1 MKTSNR
7 IILVTIINTATAA
20 TALAQGT
27 VVFENSF
34 STGNITLNS
43 SAGAYAAAGS
53 YTVALLWAPGN
64 TLGLPQGAFT
74 QIATFGP
81 AGTSTG
87 YFFDG
92 VVTTPNGTAPGAT
105 AVFEVQGWQG
115 NYVNYAAAFGGTGRV
130 GQSAEFLNATGGAGS
145 PPGNPV
151 YLTIG
156 NGGGWDGN
164 LILTFGDPEPS
175 TLAIA
180 GLGAGV
186 WLYFRRRNA
195 VLKKAQ

>member
-1 MKTSNR
+1 MKKA
-7 IILVTIINTATAA
+7 ILGLLSVGAA
-20 TALAQGT
+20 ASALAQGT
-27 VVFENSF
+27 VVFESSF
-34 STGNITLNS
+34 SSGNITLNS

-64 TLGLPQGAFT
+64 TLGQAQGAFT

-92 VVTTPNGTAPGAT
+92 TVTTPAGTAPGTT

-115 NYVNYAAAFGGTGRV
+115 NFANYAAAVAAGGNEHLGQTG
-130 GQSAEFLNATGGAGS
+130 QFLNATGGAGS

-151 YLTIG
+151 YLNTA

-164 LILTFGDPEPS
+164 LVLVPVPEPG
-175 TLAIA
+175 TLA
-180 GLGAGV
+180 LGGIGAAA
-186 WLYFRRRNA
+186 LLFFRRR
-195 VLKKAQ
+195 K